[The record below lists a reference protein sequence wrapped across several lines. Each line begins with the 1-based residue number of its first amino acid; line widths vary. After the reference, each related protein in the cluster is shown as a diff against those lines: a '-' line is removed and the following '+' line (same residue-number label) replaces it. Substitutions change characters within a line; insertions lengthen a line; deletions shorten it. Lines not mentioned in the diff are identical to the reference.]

1 MHGASTRRF
10 SDLRRHVVSEQ
21 PPRVLLAVRPA
32 TAIAVGTVFAVAL
45 AWATAATW
53 FIFSND
59 DVTAQLLRR
68 QAGIQAAYEE
78 KVGALRARLDRVASQ
93 KLLEQDSLED
103 RVSQLVSRQVEL
115 ETRQA
120 MLFNLGNHIDMADL
134 VMPPPAQPA
143 TPVIAGSVVPEQ
155 DALAPAIS
163 RPRSQ
168 TGSTTAPPA
177 SASAFTPVER
187 KPAPEAMQ
195 RPEPETEPFR
205 LRLRGDREEGSAA
218 SDKRAGMDMNSLSLI
233 AQLGA
238 IDFSLGHV
246 EADQFMR
253 LDRINSG
260 VADDASRLREAIIQ
274 TGLDP
279 DRLDPLETGEGSDT
293 GLGGPYIP
301 SGLETDAGPFETM
314 VGMLQENLVELD
326 RLRRTTAALP
336 FARPVSDRIGMS
348 SGFGVRADP
357 FTRRPAMHSGIDFR
371 ARRGT
376 PILATGAGRVTTAEY
391 HGGYGNMVEIDH
403 GNEITTR
410 FAHLSSI
417 SVVPGEF
424 VTAGT
429 MLGRAGSTGRSTGP
443 HLHYETRLGDKPV
456 DPRRFLRA
464 AALLA
469 ETEADEEEAED

>member
-1 MHGASTRRF
+1 MHGESTRRF
-10 SDLRRHVVSEQ
+10 SDLRPTLSEQ
-21 PPRVLLAVRPA
+21 PPRVMFALRPL
-32 TAIAVGTVFAVAL
+32 TAIAVGGLFIVAL

-68 QAGIQAAYEE
+68 QAGLQAAYEE

-103 RVSQLVSRQVEL
+103 RLSQLVSRQVEL

-134 VMPPPAQPA
+134 VMPPPASPA
-143 TPVIAGSVVPEQ
+143 VPVIAAPSKAQPTVAETGSV
-155 DALAPAIS
+155 AATPARASSGLPS
-163 RPRSQ
+163 RANSF
-168 TGSTTAPPA
+168 A
-177 SASAFTPVER
+177 PVER
-187 KPAPEAMQ
+187 KPAPESDV
-195 RPEPETEPFR
+195 FD
-205 LRLRGDREEGSAA
+205 LRLRGSGEG
-218 SDKRAGMDMNSLSLI
+218 AGSFGRRSGLDMNSLPLV

-238 IDFSLGHV
+238 VDYSLGRV

-253 LDRINSG
+253 LDRINTG
-260 VADDASRLREAIIQ
+260 VIGDATRLREAIIQ

-279 DRLDPLETGEGSDT
+279 DVLDPSDIPGDAET

-301 SGLETDAGPFETM
+301 IGLDSDAGPFETM

-326 RLRRTTAALP
+326 RLRRKTAVLP
-336 FARPVSDRIGMS
+336 FARPVAEHISVS
-348 SGFGVRADP
+348 SNFGLRSDP

-371 ARRGT
+371 ARTGT
-376 PILATGAGRVTTAEY
+376 PILATGAGNVTIAEY
-391 HGGYGNMVEIDH
+391 HRGYGNLVEIDH

-417 SVVPGEF
+417 SVVPGQF
-424 VTAGT
+424 VAAGT
-429 MLGRAGSTGRSTGP
+429 MLGRSGSTGRSTGP
-443 HLHYETRLGDKPV
+443 HLHYETRIKDKPV
-456 DPRRFLRA
+456 DPRRFLSA
-464 AALLA
+464 GKLL
-469 ETEADEEEAED
+469 EEAKDDDELEN

>member
-1 MHGASTRRF
+1 MHGEKNRRI
-10 SDLRRHVVSEQ
+10 SELRRPILSEQ
-21 PPRVLLAVRPA
+21 PAHTLLAVRPV
-32 TAIAVGTVFAVAL
+32 TAVVLGTVFAAAL

-68 QAGIQAAYEE
+68 QVGLQAAYEE

-103 RVSQLVSRQVEL
+103 RVSHLVSRQVEL

-134 VMPPPAQPA
+134 VMPAPAQPA
-143 TPVIAGSVVPEQ
+143 VPLIAGTAPWNQV
-155 DALAPAIS
+155 APAE
-163 RPRSQ
+163 
-168 TGSTTAPPA
+168 TGSTIVLPA
-177 SASAFTPVER
+177 RASAFAPVER
-187 KPAPEAMQ
+187 KPS
-195 RPEPETEPFR
+195 PEPDPFQ
-205 LRLRGDREEGSAA
+205 LRLRDTGEQG
-218 SDKRAGMDMNSLSLI
+218 KRRPEQQSGIKLDNLSII
-233 AQLGA
+233 AQLSA

-253 LDRINSG
+253 LDKINSE
-260 VADDASRLREAIIQ
+260 VAGDASRLREAIIQ

-279 DRLDPLETGEGSDT
+279 DRLNPLHMPENEET

-301 SGLETDAGPFETM
+301 IGLEADAGPFESM
-314 VGMLQENLVELD
+314 VEMLQENLVELD

-336 FARPVSDRIGMS
+336 FSRPVAERVSIS
-348 SGFGVRADP
+348 SSFGVRSDP

-371 ARRGT
+371 ARTGT
-376 PILATGAGRVTTAEY
+376 PILATGAGRVSIAEY
-391 HGGYGNMVEIDH
+391 YGGYGNMVEIDH

-417 SVVPGEF
+417 SVVPGEY
-424 VTAGT
+424 VTAGS

-443 HLHYETRLGDKPV
+443 HLHYETRIRDKPV
-456 DPRRFLRA
+456 DPTRFLRA
-464 AALLA
+464 AALLVEIDDDEDEGA
-469 ETEADEEEAED
+469 EN

>member
-1 MHGASTRRF
+1 MHGEKIRRI
-10 SDLRRHVVSEQ
+10 SELRRPILSEQ
-21 PPRVLLAVRPA
+21 APRTMLAVRPV
-32 TAIAVGTVFAVAL
+32 TAVIIGIVFAGAL

-53 FIFSND
+53 FIVSND

-68 QAGIQAAYEE
+68 QVGLQAAYEE

-103 RVSQLVSRQVEL
+103 RVSHLVSRQVEL

-134 VMPPPAQPA
+134 AMPAPAQPA
-143 TPVIAGSVVPEQ
+143 LPFVATT
-155 DALAPAIS
+155 DS
-163 RPRSQ
+163 RPRMSPAE
-168 TGSTTAPPA
+168 TGSTTVIPA
-177 SASAFTPVER
+177 RASAFAPVER
-187 KPAPEAMQ
+187 KPS
-195 RPEPETEPFR
+195 PEPDPFQ
-205 LRLRGDREEGSAA
+205 LRLRDSRGEEQ
-218 SDKRAGMDMNSLSLI
+218 RAPGRQSGMKLDNLSMI
-233 AQLGA
+233 ARLSA

-260 VADDASRLREAIIQ
+260 VAQDASRLRETIIQ

-279 DRLDPLETGEGSDT
+279 DRLNPLDTPEGEET

-301 SGLETDAGPFETM
+301 IGLEAEAGPFETM
-314 VGMLQENLVELD
+314 VAMLQENLVELD

-336 FARPVSDRIGMS
+336 FSMPVSDRIGIS
-348 SGFGVRADP
+348 SSFGVRSDP

-371 ARRGT
+371 ARTGT
-376 PILATGAGRVTTAEY
+376 PIVATGAGRVSIAEFF
-391 HGGYGNMVEIDH
+391 GGYGNMVEIDH

-417 SVVPGEF
+417 SVVPGEY

-443 HLHYETRLGDKPV
+443 HLHYETRIRDKPV

-464 AALLA
+464 AVMLV
-469 ETEADEEEAED
+469 EVEDEDDEAGEEAAD

>member
-1 MHGASTRRF
+1 MHGDSPRRF
-10 SDLRRHVVSEQ
+10 SDLRLQVAREQ
-21 PPRVLLAVRPA
+21 PPRVMLAVRPA
-32 TAIAVGTVFAVAL
+32 TAVVVGTVFAVAL

-134 VMPPPAQPA
+134 VMPPPAVPA
-143 TPVIAGSVVPEQ
+143 TPVIAGSAFPESG
-155 DALAPAIS
+155 ALRPETS
-163 RPRSQ
+163 RPISQ
-168 TGSTTAPPA
+168 TGSTAVPA
-177 SASAFTPVER
+177 KASAFAPVER
-187 KPAPEAMQ
+187 KPAPEAVQ
-195 RPEPETEPFR
+195 KPAPESEPFR
-205 LRLRGDREEGSAA
+205 LRLRGEQGEGAVA
-218 SDKRAGMDMNSLSLI
+218 PDKRAGMDMNSLSMI

-238 IDFSLGHV
+238 IDLSLGHV

-260 VADDASRLREAIIQ
+260 VASDASRLREAIIQ

-279 DRLDPLETGEGSDT
+279 DRLDPLDTGEGAET
-293 GLGGPYIP
+293 GLGGPYVPI
-301 SGLETDAGPFETM
+301 GLETEAGPFEMM

-336 FARPVSDRIGMS
+336 FARPVPDRIGIS

-371 ARRGT
+371 ARTGT
-376 PILATGAGRVTTAEY
+376 PILATGAGRVTLAEY

-417 SVVPGEF
+417 SVIVGQF

-464 AALLA
+464 AVLLA
-469 ETEADEEEAED
+469 EIEDEDEAEAGD